1 MSPKPP
7 RWRAINGL
15 GRGDKNTA
23 DGAAVNAMRIML
35 NLVNIDGTIV
45 IGEGE
50 IDEAP
55 MLYIGEK
62 VGTGKGDA
70 VDIAVDPIEGT
81 RMDGEWAR
89 PTPWR

>member
-1 MSPKPP
+1 M
-7 RWRAINGL
+7 
-15 GRGDKNTA
+15 
-23 DGAAVNAMRIML
+23 
-35 NLVNIDGTIV
+35 

-62 VGTGKGDA
+62 VGTGHGDA

-81 RMDGEWAR
+81 RMTAMGQANALAVLAVGDKGCFLNAPDMYMEKLIVGGRQRGDRSQSAAGG
-89 PTPWR
+89 